1 MRRVLRVLGI
11 IGLAILVG
19 AGLAVTAIVVGA
31 AIDPQT
37 RLGSVRVALDPDRDL
52 RPGAFARGRIEVGK
66 GLRPVLPQTSVLS
79 DIEGNF
85 VYVVD
90 AQGAA
95 QRRSVTLGQAR
106 PEGVVV
112 AAGLSDGE
120 RVVTTAG
127 AYLRAGEKVRLAAQ

>member
-1 MRRVLRVLGI
+1 M
-11 IGLAILVG
+11 
-19 AGLAVTAIVVGA
+19 
-31 AIDPQT
+31 QT
-37 RLGSVRVALDPDRDL
+37 RRLGQTDLQVPLLSFGASSLGAEFRSVTIDEALTSVRVALDPDRDL

>member
-1 MRRVLRVLGI
+1 
-11 IGLAILVG
+11 
-19 AGLAVTAIVVGA
+19 
-31 AIDPQT
+31 
-37 RLGSVRVALDPDRDL
+37 
-52 RPGAFARGRIEVGK
+52 
-66 GLRPVLPQTSVLS
+66 GLRPVLPQTAVLS

-95 QRRSVTLGQAR
+95 RRRSITLGQAR

-112 AAGLSDGE
+112 AVGLSDGE

-127 AYLRAGEKVRLAAQ
+127 AYLRSGEKVRLATQ